1 MGWWRH
7 RKRARWMTE
16 GLPADWWSMV
26 DHRVPMV
33 ARYGAR
39 DRQRLGGITRVLV
52 EEKRFDGC
60 AGFVVTDEVRLTI
73 AVQAAILVLH
83 RPNDFYPT
91 LHSILVYPA
100 GYLARFEE
108 AEDSGVVTEVEEERL
123 GEAWPE
129 GSVVLSW
136 ADVLLGAADEDDG
149 RNVVFHEFAHLLDAR
164 TGDMDGLPD
173 LAGLVDPQEWARVMG
188 REYRRLSRASGG
200 DRSPLWTSTAP
211 RTPRSSSRSRPSCSL
226 NDRSW
231 PGSTP
236 PSCTSFLFSITGKI
250 PPPRLHEEVKTRNL
264 SLSPVPW

>member
-1 MGWWRH
+1 
-7 RKRARWMTE
+7 MTE

-188 REYRRLSRASGG
+188 REYRRLSRAVRRGQKPPLDEYG
-200 DRSPLWTSTAP
+200 TTHPAEFFAVATELFFERPLLAREYSPELYQLLVQYYRQDPAAP
-211 RTPRSSSRSRPSCSL
+211 TP
-226 NDRSW
+226 
-231 PGSTP
+231 
-236 PSCTSFLFSITGKI
+236 
-250 PPPRLHEEVKTRNL
+250 
-264 SLSPVPW
+264 

>member
-1 MGWWRH
+1 
-7 RKRARWMTE
+7 
-16 GLPADWWSMV
+16 
-26 DHRVPMV
+26 MV
-33 ARYGAR
+33 ARYDTG

-91 LHSILVYPA
+91 LQSILVYPA

-108 AEDSGVVTEVEEERL
+108 TEETGVVTEVEEERL

-129 GSVVLSW
+129 GSIVLSW

-149 RNVVFHEFAHLLDAR
+149 RNVVFHEFAHLLDAC

-188 REYRRLSRASGG
+188 REYRRLSRAVRRGQKPPLDEYG
-200 DRSPLWTSTAP
+200 MTHPAEFFAVATELFFERPLLAREHSPEMYQLLVQFYRQDPAAL
-211 RTPRSSSRSRPSCSL
+211 TPR
-226 NDRSW
+226 
-231 PGSTP
+231 GSDNP
-236 PSCTSFLFSITGKI
+236 
-250 PPPRLHEEVKTRNL
+250 
-264 SLSPVPW
+264 